1 MKFLEKC
8 YSCLIYVF
16 FALYLVL
23 IRTDIQDNKLIF
35 YIGLLL
41 AAIILTIIPFFINHC
56 KKITVRRWYLICFVT
71 IGIFIS
77 FQTVYFILQDY
88 IFLKDSSYYENI
100 NHIFTWILILL
111 QALFI
116 TSFIFMLFFTLKDFF
131 KRNYSI
137 EKFDLN
143 AIMMCIN
150 VLAYI
155 LIVYILFDYSGYEI
169 RQDIGVDLNPISSPY
184 IYFINYDLFLKGM
197 LFVSLGYIL
206 SYIIINVISYY
217 KFDKN
222 NDKEKELY
230 K

>member
-16 FALYLVL
+16 FVLYLVL

-41 AAIILTIIPFFINHC
+41 AAIVLTIIPFFINHC
-56 KKITVRRWYLICFVT
+56 KKISVRRWYLISFVT
-71 IGIFIS
+71 TGIFIS
-77 FQTVYFILQDY
+77 FQSIYFILQDY
-88 IFLKDSSYYENI
+88 IFLKDSIHYETI
-100 NHIFTWILILL
+100 NHIFTWFLIFL

-116 TSFIFMLFFTLKDFF
+116 TSFIFMLFFTIKDFF
-131 KRNYSI
+131 KKNYSI
-137 EKFDLN
+137 EKFDIDALL
-143 AIMMCIN
+143 MCLN

-155 LIVYILFDYSGYEI
+155 SIIYVLFDYSGYEI
-169 RQDIGVDLNPISSPY
+169 RQDINSSFTTSGSPY
-184 IYFINYDLFLKGM
+184 IYFKNYDLFLKGI
-197 LFVSLGYIL
+197 LLVSLGYIL
-206 SYIIINVISYY
+206 SYIIIKVISYY

-222 NDKEKELY
+222 NSKSNNIY